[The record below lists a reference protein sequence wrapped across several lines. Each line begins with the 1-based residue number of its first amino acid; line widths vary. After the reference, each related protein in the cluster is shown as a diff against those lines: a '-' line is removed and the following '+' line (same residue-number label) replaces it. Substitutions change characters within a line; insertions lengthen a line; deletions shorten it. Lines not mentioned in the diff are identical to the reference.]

1 MGGGLSGPP
10 PYLHV
15 WRATFRGRK
24 GDSSGKLREEG
35 TNGVDQSQQKLVNE
49 AVLPSMFSSY
59 RGNLEEAQKQ
69 DNG

>member
-1 MGGGLSGPP
+1 
-10 PYLHV
+10 
-15 WRATFRGRK
+15 
-24 GDSSGKLREEG
+24 LREEG

-59 RGNLEEAQKQ
+59 RGNLEEAQKR